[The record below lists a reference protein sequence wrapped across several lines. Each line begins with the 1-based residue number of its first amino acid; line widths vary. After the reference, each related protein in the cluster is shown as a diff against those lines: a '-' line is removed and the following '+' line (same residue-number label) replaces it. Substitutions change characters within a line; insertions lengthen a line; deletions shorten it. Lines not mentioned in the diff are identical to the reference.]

1 MMINKIFTAAIGATQ
16 DRRLI
21 TRVAKGT
28 ADPLELQ
35 FAKTL
40 EKVSGPSVHAPKAI
54 VKSWYKAYVDNVK
67 RLKRVEIINRPFERK
82 SAISKIFHRLTNK

>member
-1 MMINKIFTAAIGATQ
+1 MIVNRMFTAAIGATQ

-28 ADPLELQ
+28 ADPIDLH

-40 EKVSGPSVHAPKAI
+40 EKVSGPSVHAPKAV
-54 VKSWYKAYVDNVK
+54 VKSWYKAYVDNIK
-67 RLKRVEIINRPFERK
+67 RLKRIEIINRPFEKK

>member
-1 MMINKIFTAAIGATQ
+1 MKINRIFTAAIGATQ

-21 TRVAKGT
+21 TRAAKGT
-28 ADPLELQ
+28 TDPLELQ

-40 EKVSGPSVHAPKAI
+40 EKVSGPSVHAPKAV

>member
-1 MMINKIFTAAIGATQ
+1 MKINRIFTAAIGATQ
-16 DRRLI
+16 DRHLI
-21 TRVAKGT
+21 TRAAKGT
-28 ADPLELQ
+28 TDPLELQ

-40 EKVSGPSVHAPKAI
+40 EKVSGPSVHAPKAV